1 MIKIC
6 YLSVH
11 GQTEFC
17 KFMSLHPSFELAEE
31 RNHLTCI
38 MNLKGP
44 VFLQ

>member
-6 YLSVH
+6 YLSVYCP
-11 GQTEFC
+11 TEFY
-17 KFMSLHPSFELAEE
+17 KFMSLHPSFELAKE

-44 VFLQ
+44 VCLQ